1 MFSTIELYKTN
12 VSIIYPVLDV
22 WLVEDKAHGIETVYA
37 ELNNLYAEERHQIR
51 LFILRDRQSRWLRID

>member
-1 MFSTIELYKTN
+1 MYSIIELYKTN

-22 WLVEDKAHGIETVYA
+22 RLVEDKAHGIETVYA